1 MRIFRNFAY
10 VSSYSHTKAD
20 NIEVDN
26 IDIGKLKTV
35 PADLSKLSNVVDNY
49 VAKKA
54 VYDQSVTK
62 VNSVDLNKL
71 VKKADYDTKVKN

>member
-1 MRIFRNFAY
+1 MHIFRNFAY

-26 IDIGKLKTV
+26 TDTGKLKTA
-35 PADLSKLSNVVDNY
+35 PADLSKLSNVDNY

>member
-1 MRIFRNFAY
+1 M
-10 VSSYSHTKAD
+10 AD

-49 VAKKA
+49 VVKKA
-54 VYDQSVTK
+54 MYDRSVTK

-71 VKKADYDTKVKN
+71 VKKADYDTKVTN